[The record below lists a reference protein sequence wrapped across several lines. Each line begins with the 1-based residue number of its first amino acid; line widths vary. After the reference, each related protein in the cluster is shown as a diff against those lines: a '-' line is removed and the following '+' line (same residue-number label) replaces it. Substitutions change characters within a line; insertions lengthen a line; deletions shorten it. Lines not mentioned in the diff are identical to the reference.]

1 MTLKD
6 KLSRPLRDLRI
17 SVTDRCNFRC
27 PYCMPKDVFGGDYGF
42 LTREEL
48 LTFEEITRLVRL
60 LKGLGI
66 RKVRLTGGEPL
77 LRHQVH
83 VLVEMLGQIP
93 NLDLAMTTNGSLL
106 AEKAALLK
114 QAGLNRVTVS
124 LDSLDDDVF
133 GRMNGVGFSV
143 ENVLEGIQAA
153 DKAGLHPIKINMMI
167 KRGLNEDSILAM
179 ARHFRGTG
187 HILRFI
193 EFMDVGSTNG
203 WRMDE
208 VVTAKEIIATIQS
221 EFPIEPVDPHYRGE
235 VAKRWRYKDGQGEIG
250 VIASVTQPFC
260 RDCTRLRL
268 SAKGELYT
276 CLFGVTGHNMHPLL
290 RGDAPDEE
298 IIKRIVAV
306 WKGRQDHYSEIR
318 SSETKSQPK
327 VEMSYIGG

>member
-6 KLSRPLRDLRI
+6 KLGRPLRDLRI

-42 LTREEL
+42 LTRSEL

-60 LKGLGI
+60 LKDMGI

-93 NLDLAMTTNGSLL
+93 DLDLAMTTNGSLL
-106 AEKAALLK
+106 AEKADLLK
-114 QAGLNRVTVS
+114 RAGLDRVTVS
-124 LDSLDDDVF
+124 LDSLDDEVF
-133 GRMNGVGFSV
+133 GRMNGVGFPV
-143 ENVLEGIQAA
+143 ANVLQGIRAA
-153 DKAGLHPIKINMMI
+153 DEAGLNPIKVNMMV
-167 KRGLNEDSILAM
+167 KRGVNEDSILPM

-193 EFMDVGSTNG
+193 EFMDVGCTNA

-208 VVTAKEIIATIQS
+208 VVTAKEIIETVDS

-235 VAKRWRYKDGQGEIG
+235 VANRWRYKDGQGEIG
-250 VIASVTQPFC
+250 VIASVTEAFC
-260 RDCTRLRL
+260 QDCTRLRL

-276 CLFGVTGHNMHPLL
+276 CLFGTKAHDMHPLL
-290 RGDAPDEE
+290 RSKASDEE
-298 IIKRIVAV
+298 IIERVKAI
-306 WKGRQDHYSEIR
+306 WQGREDRYSEIR
-318 SSETKSQPK
+318 CEETRSRPK